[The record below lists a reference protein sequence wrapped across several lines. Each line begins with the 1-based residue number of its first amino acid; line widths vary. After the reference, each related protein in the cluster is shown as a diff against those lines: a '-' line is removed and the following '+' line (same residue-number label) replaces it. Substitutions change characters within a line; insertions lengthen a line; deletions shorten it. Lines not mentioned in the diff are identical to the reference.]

1 MNISADAILS
11 YVLVAFGGFLVKY
24 IWDALV
30 KEHNEKES
38 KAEKYD
44 QQALHDHVES
54 IVKEMCQDFKSSV
67 EKTFNDFKTETSSE
81 FKRYRDMYWEAVDD
95 LKAVKEDF
103 KVLKE
108 QDIQFYKFQLI
119 NACKAYIAQGW
130 MTQYQ
135 FDTLSDLHHIYNKL
149 GGNAQ
154 GDSYYEKAIRLPIV
168 KEDEQH
174 QVDRTF
180 DEIMVSAEDMKDLHH
195 ENKK

>member
-11 YVLVAFGGFLVKY
+11 YILVAFGGFLVKY

-30 KEHNEKES
+30 REHNEKES

-44 QQALHDHVES
+44 QQALHDHVEA
-54 IVKEMCQDFKSSV
+54 IVKDMCKEFKGSI
-67 EKTFNDFKTETSSE
+67 EQALNDFKLETNNE
-81 FKRYRDMYWEAVDD
+81 FKRYRDMYWEAVDN
-95 LKAVKEDF
+95 LKAVEKDF
-103 KVLKE
+103 KNLRE
-108 QDIQFYKFQLI
+108 QDVQFFKFQLI
-119 NACKAYIAQGW
+119 NACKTYLSQGW

-135 FDTLSDLHHIYNKL
+135 FDRLSDLHHIYNKL

-154 GDSYYEKAIRLPIV
+154 GDSYYEKAIKLPIV

-174 QVDRTF
+174 KVDHTF
-180 DEIMVSAEDMKDLHH
+180 DEVLVSAEDMKDLHH